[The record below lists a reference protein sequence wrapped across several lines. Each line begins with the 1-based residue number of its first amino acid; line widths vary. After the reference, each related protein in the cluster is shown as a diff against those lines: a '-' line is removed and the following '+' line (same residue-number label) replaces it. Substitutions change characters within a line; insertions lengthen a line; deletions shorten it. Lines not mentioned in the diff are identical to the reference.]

1 MSIDPTQLAQPLS
14 QLLVQALTPLI
25 EQLPPEVV
33 QLLLGSPIVDYRYA
47 LQQIY
52 QTEQLGF
59 EAVEESL
66 NIIIQMIQQQNPTLQ
81 AIQTQTKP
89 VTLPTPA
96 PAGYGGG
103 SPSDIASA
111 VWQYSAIEAS
121 VQTQEA
127 LSRAGS
133 LAENWSGA
141 QIAVPVLWAP
151 FVGATPSWASFDQGP
166 WSPTDLQAFNLHT
179 LIASSSTILAYANA
193 QLPAYAWVEDS
204 DGHVRSYFP
213 RGSGVIYTWLITD
226 DDLAVYRAVG
236 SGPSVRVPPTWPGLA
251 NVALGAVH
259 ALADGM
265 TVAGPL
271 DGLIV
276 KVTAVPPP
284 TGYYGFGARKSFVHV
299 GAVIFL
305 DDNGEAEHSQTIG
318 LDDQVLVPR
327 TMEHA
332 SSAIIRLKSG
342 TAGTVQPWTAT

>member
-33 QLLLGSPIVDYRYA
+33 QLLLGSPIIDYRYA

-96 PAGYGGG
+96 PSGYGG
-103 SPSDIASA
+103 PALSDIGDEVWTYPVPSA
-111 VWQYSAIEAS
+111 PGYQMQQVMSYLNSVLYTFTQGDVAFSAPSYPGYLVTVGTNIGDVDVRGPTNS
-121 VQTQEA
+121 V
-127 LSRAGS
+127 LD
-133 LAENWSGA
+133 
-141 QIAVPVLWAP
+141 
-151 FVGATPSWASFDQGP
+151 F
-166 WSPTDLQAFNLHT
+166 
-179 LIASSSTILAYANA
+179 STILATDASI
-193 QLPAYAWVEDS
+193 LAWARRVYPS
-204 DGHVRSYFP
+204 T
-213 RGSGVIYTWLITD
+213 TWLTFGD
-226 DDLAVYRAVG
+226 DVVYEQDAGASRVQWVIDLSTLAFRQWKALAGGSAVI
-236 SGPSVRVPPTWPGLA
+236 VPPTWPGLA
-251 NVALGAVH
+251 NVTLGAVH
-259 ALADGM
+259 VLADGM

-276 KVTAVPPP
+276 KITAVPTP
-284 TGYYGFGARKSFVHV
+284 TGYYGFGARRSYVHV

-332 SSAIIRLKSG
+332 QSAIIRLKSG